1 MISYPEKAFG
11 KPGALRAF
19 LCTDTRLDTSEILRY
34 YRNRWDI
41 EVFFKQQKNVFGFD
55 GYQIRSAKGIERFW
69 LILSLAVFYCVVSR
83 SMP

>member
-1 MISYPEKAFG
+1 
-11 KPGALRAF
+11 
-19 LCTDTRLDTSEILRY
+19 LRY